1 MSECVDW
8 RARAIAA
15 EALVARLE
23 LLVYADRPSVTNP
36 SGTTWKARAERAEE
50 EARKCRNILPR
61 RIERIMYEGEG

>member
-1 MSECVDW
+1 MNDCTNW
-8 RARAIAA
+8 QARAVAA

-23 LLVYADRPSVTNP
+23 LLVYAERPSVENP
-36 SGTTWKARAERAEE
+36 SGTTWRAKAERAEE